1 MLDRLRKL
9 LSPGSTGR
17 GLTVPISQQRLEV
30 LFEGMTYPVL
40 VRRDARALRY
50 TLRVK
55 PSSREAVLTMPARGS
70 LSTAKDFALRHGGW
84 LAARFAKLP
93 PLVDFGHGAV
103 IPLRGES
110 HRIESR
116 PGARGTVWTEQPC
129 EGDPVV
135 VVAGDQAFVAR
146 RLREFLKR
154 EARKDLDEACTRHA
168 AKLGVTIKRITLR
181 DTKSRWGSCAADG
194 SLSFSWRLI
203 FAPAHVLDYL
213 AAHEV
218 AHRAEMNHS
227 ARYWR
232 TVAAIYPDYE
242 RAEQWLKRN
251 GASLH
256 RWG

>member
-1 MLDRLRKL
+1 MQQLDV
-9 LSPGSTGR
+9 TH
-17 GLTVPISQQRLEV
+17 
-30 LFEGMTYPVL
+30 EGMTYSVV
-40 VRRDARALRY
+40 VRRDARAQRY

-55 PSSREAVLTMPARGS
+55 PSTREAVLTMPLRGN
-70 LSTAKDFALRHGGW
+70 LATAQDFAARHGGW
-84 LAARFAKLP
+84 LAARYAKLP
-93 PLVDFGHGAV
+93 AMVDFRDGAV
-103 IPLRGES
+103 IPLRGTA

-116 PGARGTVWTEQPC
+116 PGARGTVWAEPSL
-129 EGDPVV
+129 EGEARVI
-135 VVAGDQAFVAR
+135 VAGDPAFVAR
-146 RLREFLKR
+146 RLKDFLKR
-154 EARKDLDEACTRHA
+154 EARKDLEAACARHA

-232 TVAAIYPDYE
+232 HVAALYPDFE
-242 RAEQWLKRN
+242 HAEQWLKRH

>member
-1 MLDRLRKL
+1 MLDRLRRL
-9 LSPGSTGR
+9 ISPKSSGPAA
-17 GLTVPISQQRLEV
+17 VQRLEV
-30 LFEGMTYPVL
+30 LHEGLTYPVL

-55 PSSREAVLTMPARGS
+55 PSTREAVLTMPAKGS
-70 LSTAKDFALRHGGW
+70 IATANDFAVRHGGW
-84 LAARFAKLP
+84 LAARYAKLP
-93 PLVDFGHGAV
+93 AMVDFGDAAV
-103 IPLRGES
+103 IPLRGAP

-116 PGARGTVWTEQPC
+116 PSARGTVWIEQPAV
-129 EGDPVV
+129 GDPLV
-135 VVAGDQAFVAR
+135 VVAGDPAFVAR
-146 RLREFLKR
+146 RLRDFLKH
-154 EARKDLDEACTRHA
+154 EARKDIGEACARHA

-181 DTKSRWGSCAADG
+181 DTKSRWGSCASDG

-203 FAPAHVLDYL
+203 FAPSHVLDYL

-218 AHRAEMNHS
+218 AHRVEMNHS

-232 TVAAIYPDYE
+232 HVAAIYPDFE